1 MRTTKLKNFVASPTA
16 GLAATY
22 LAIIM
27 ILSIGFSLVFYN
39 ASSHALN
46 RQVPPHSFYGG
57 TSLEDNPNRIHDDGA
72 SPQTVETFLRD
83 RATEGRK
90 VLLTRLI
97 LLNIGALLAGCVVS
111 YLLARRTLQPIEE
124 AMEAQVQFVSD
135 ASHELRTP
143 LTAIQTSNEVAL
155 RNPRLTLAQAK
166 QLIGHNTEDVRRL
179 KELSDGL
186 LNLAQH
192 NKTPATLTAVQLQDV
207 TSEAMTQV
215 VQQATAKNI
224 AVEDATENLT
234 VLADKPGL
242 AQALVIL
249 LDNAVKYSNPGGTVY
264 LETQVKGKQALLMVR
279 DDGIGI
285 RASDMPHLFRRF
297 YRADNARTQ
306 GDRSGYGLGLAIAK
320 QIMTNQNGDITV
332 TSTPGKGS
340 IFTLTLTLVS
350 L

>member
-1 MRTTKLKNFVASPTA
+1 MRTSKLKTFVASPTA

-39 ASSHALN
+39 ASSHALY
-46 RQVPPHSFYGG
+46 RQVPPHSFYQG
-57 TSLEDNPNRIHDDGA
+57 TTLDDNPNRIRNDAA
-72 SPQTVETFLRD
+72 SPQTVESFLHD
-83 RATEGRK
+83 RADEGRK
-90 VLLTRLI
+90 VLLTRLV
-97 LLNIGALLAGCVVS
+97 LLNIGALLAGSVVS
-111 YLLARRTLQPIEE
+111 YLLARRTLEPIEE

-192 NKTPATLTAVQLQDV
+192 NKTIATLVAVQLQDI

-224 AVEDATENLT
+224 AVEDTTENLT

-242 AQALVIL
+242 AQVLVIL

-264 LETQVKGKQALLMVR
+264 LETQVKGKQAMLMVR
-279 DDGIGI
+279 DEGMGI

-297 YRADNARTQ
+297 YRADNARTAGEQ
-306 GDRSGYGLGLAIAK
+306 SGYGLGLAIAK
-320 QIMTNQNGDITV
+320 QIMTNQNGNITV
-332 TSTPGKGS
+332 ISTPGTGS
-340 IFTLTLTLVS
+340 TFTLLLTLAQ